1 MSSVTEPVAQDS
13 PLDLETVEA
22 SVDSQRQGLGLLA
35 LAVRAHQ
42 ARAGMTAAKILMRS
56 GKAKLVVLAIDAT
69 DDAKRTV
76 TYLANESDIP
86 VWEYPTCDELSK
98 FFNGAAKNVLTI
110 LDPNIANGIMM
121 KAGMRFSRT
130 AKPHQRRQKRYGQK
144 KNL

>member
-1 MSSVTEPVAQDS
+1 MTRLGDDARSTAKLQVAATEAP
-13 PLDLETVEA
+13 
-22 SVDSQRQGLGLLA
+22 VDSQRQGLGLLA

-56 GKAKLVVLAIDAT
+56 GKAKLVVLAVDAT
-69 DDAKRTV
+69 DEAKRTV

-98 FFNGAAKNVLTI
+98 FFDGAAKNVLTI